1 MANSASIY
9 TRYFVFSQTQ
19 MQDKINI
26 ASSMSSKK
34 PKLGKV
40 VVNGV
45 ARDYTEMVTDMARC
59 RYSDAVLVTK
69 GDIRTIKFTEPE
81 E

>member
-40 VVNGV
+40 IVNGV
-45 ARDYTEMVTDMARC
+45 ARDYTEMVTDMSRC
-59 RYSDAVLVTK
+59 RYADSVLITK